1 MAEDDEGRRKHRSVM
16 KSHDE
21 LVALELPYLVGD
33 GFHFKECVTVKGIR
47 SISVV
52 VLIMNL

>member
-1 MAEDDEGRRKHRSVM
+1 MAEDDEGRRKHRSVV

-33 GFHFKECVTVKGIR
+33 GFHFKECVTVKGMS